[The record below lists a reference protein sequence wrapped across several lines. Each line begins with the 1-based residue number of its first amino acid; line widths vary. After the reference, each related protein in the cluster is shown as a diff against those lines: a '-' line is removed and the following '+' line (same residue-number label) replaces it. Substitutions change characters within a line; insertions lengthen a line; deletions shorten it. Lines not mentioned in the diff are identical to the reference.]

1 MKGMILNF
9 KNFTNI
15 NKHNYKAYGLQN
27 RKEFRKF
34 KSRLFKDLKNNPLM
48 LSKYYKEVKSSI
60 YNPIGKSYHGGKSNR
75 FSHL

>member
-48 LSKYYKEVKSSI
+48 FSKYYREVKSLI
-60 YNPIGKSYHGGKSNR
+60 YNPINKSFHGGKSNR